1 MPQFITDD
9 NRTVSITPEGSD
21 DLMLQ
26 AVRDLATYHAFEA
39 RQRVASMNGL
49 DPANV
54 YRFRVAIPSGLE
66 ADFMAELDTQ
76 LRGLAAHFD
85 AGVVT
90 VSRKPPV
97 TTTVELPAEIYEVLR
112 RDAAALGITPE
123 QRVSEMMRMSQ
134 RFRFVQ
140 PERDRHA
147 ELRRA
152 VASQQQREMAGG

>member
-9 NRTVSITPEGSD
+9 NRTMTIAPEGGE
-21 DLMLQ
+21 DLTLQ
-26 AVRDLATYHAFEA
+26 QVRDLAAYHAFES
-39 RQRVASMNGL
+39 RQRVASWNGL

-54 YRFRVAIPSGLE
+54 YQFPVTIPPVME

-76 LRGLAAHFD
+76 LRGLAATFD

-112 RDAAALGITPE
+112 RDGEKAGLTPQE
-123 QRVSEMMRMSQ
+123 RLSQ
-134 RFRFVQ
+134 IIWRAQTYRFVSSW
-140 PERDRHA
+140 RDRSA
-147 ELRRA
+147 ELDRMADEQQAARR
-152 VASQQQREMAGG
+152 